1 MRRARVFVHG
11 RPAGRLVELDPGG
24 RYRFEYSEDYRGEP
38 VSLALPIASAP
49 YEFDRFPPF
58 FEGLL
63 PEGVQLEALLLRR
76 KLDAQ
81 DYFGQ
86 LVAVGRDL
94 VGSVT
99 VEEES

>member
-11 RPAGRLVELDPGG
+11 KTAGWLVELDPGG
-24 RYRFEYSEDYRGEP
+24 RYRLEYAEDYRGEP
-38 VSLALPIASAP
+38 VSLGLPITSTP

-63 PEGVQLEALLLRR
+63 PEGVQLEALLLQR

-86 LVAVGRDL
+86 LVAVGGDL